1 MPDDKIEREI
11 EDILNRLDDFVPEE
25 TVADRMRRRSSDA
38 AAAFGRAII
47 APLARISLRHVMLT
61 ALALVVLG
69 FLAMRVH
76 PLFGRWVLVGGVI
89 LFLTSFALSFFNRG
103 PAKTE
108 KRWRGQPMELNERSL
123 GDRLRAWLQSR
134 RRPRY

>member
-1 MPDDKIEREI
+1 MPDDKIQREI
-11 EDILNRLDDFVPEE
+11 EDILNRLDGFVPEE
-25 TVADRMRRRSSDA
+25 SVASRMRRRSSDA

-47 APLARISLRHVMLT
+47 APLARISLRQVMLT
-61 ALALVVLG
+61 ALVLVVLG

-89 LFLTSFALSFFNRG
+89 LLLTSFALSFLSRG

-108 KRWRGQPMELNERSL
+108 RRWRGRSMELDEPSL
-123 GDRLRAWLQSR
+123 GDRLRAWLQAK
-134 RRPRY
+134 RRPRR

>member
-11 EDILNRLDDFVPEE
+11 EDILSRLDDFVPEE
-25 TVADRMRRRSSDA
+25 TVADRMRRRSSGA

-47 APLARISLRHVMLT
+47 APLAGISLRHVMLT
-61 ALALVVLG
+61 ALILVIVG
-69 FLAMRVH
+69 FLGMRIH

-89 LFLTSFALSFFNRG
+89 LLLTSFALSLFSRG
-103 PAKTE
+103 PTKTE
-108 KRWRGQPMELNERSL
+108 KRWRGQPLELNEPSL
-123 GDRLRAWLQSR
+123 GDRLRAWLQSK

>member
-11 EDILNRLDDFVPEE
+11 EDILSRLDDFVPEE
-25 TVADRMRRRSSDA
+25 SVADRVRRRSSDA
-38 AAAFGRAII
+38 AAGFARAVI

-69 FLAMRVH
+69 FLGMRVH
-76 PLFGRWVLVGGVI
+76 PLFGRWILVGGVI
-89 LFLTSFALSFFNRG
+89 LFLTSFALSFVNRG
-103 PAKTE
+103 PTTTE
-108 KRWRGQPMELNERSL
+108 RHWRGRPMELNEPSL
-123 GDRLRAWLQSR
+123 ADRLRAWLRSR